1 MSMTSVNP
9 AAEGTRSTRG
19 RAPVATLIRK
29 GEMMDAE
36 VNEVNV
42 LSAEGQHDQA
52 TLSCISSTLENTD
65 GFVDSTFSF
74 YFGAAPRATLFQGYI
89 VGVTDEQEAQG
100 QLSFKLT
107 VLGASKVMY
116 EGKPRFWANKS
127 VPDAVRELASAN
139 GLGFYGHP
147 QSYLWRSL
155 TQTEESDWTAVTRL
169 AMRSGWVVY
178 YRFGCLLLYNPNT
191 LYDSS
196 GEYTMLV
203 SSGTNAVSEDSADAR
218 NMISFEATE
227 DAEVLPENLGK
238 RFAYFTTGN
247 EVQIK
252 EQGGKYKGFIFE
264 TDAVI
269 RNQDEAAAV
278 VTAAD
283 TSISG
288 WRIHAV
294 ARIWGDADIFPG
306 MCVGIKTTTGYSKND
321 GKWLVR
327 TVSHQG
333 DRKSYQTQLVLSR
346 PKNWVASGGLPY
358 RPFWE
363 EEMTSTRAR
372 PYLQESGGKW
382 LSSWRTVAA

>member
-9 AAEGTRSTRG
+9 TAGETRNTRG
-19 RAPVATLIRK
+19 RAPVATLVRK

-36 VNEVNV
+36 VTEVNV
-42 LSAEGQHDQA
+42 LFAEGQHDQA
-52 TLSCISSTLENTD
+52 ILSCISSTLENTD

-89 VGVTDEQEAQG
+89 VAVTDEQEAQG

-116 EGKPRFWANKS
+116 EGKPRFWANKT

-139 GLGFYGHP
+139 GLGFYGHS
-147 QSYLWRSL
+147 QSYLWRAL
-155 TQTEESDWTAVTRL
+155 TQTEESDWSAVNHL
-169 AMRSGWVVY
+169 ALRCGWVVY
-178 YRFGCLLLYNPNT
+178 YRFGCLLLYDPGN
-191 LYDSS
+191 LYNNS
-196 GEYTMLV
+196 GEYTTLV
-203 SSGTNAVSEDSADAR
+203 SSQSNESIDDSADAR
-218 NMISFEATE
+218 NLISFEATE

-252 EQGGKYKGFIFE
+252 EQGGDYKGFVFE
-264 TDAVI
+264 TDATI
-269 RNQDEAAAV
+269 RNQEEAAAV

-283 TSISG
+283 TNIGG
-288 WRIHAV
+288 WRIHAL

-333 DRKSYQTQLVLSR
+333 DRKSYQTLLAMSR
-346 PKNWVASGGLPY
+346 PKNWVASGGVSY

-363 EEMTSTRAR
+363 EDMTSTRAR
-372 PYLQESGGKW
+372 PYLQESQGKW
-382 LSSWRTVAA
+382 LSSWRTAA